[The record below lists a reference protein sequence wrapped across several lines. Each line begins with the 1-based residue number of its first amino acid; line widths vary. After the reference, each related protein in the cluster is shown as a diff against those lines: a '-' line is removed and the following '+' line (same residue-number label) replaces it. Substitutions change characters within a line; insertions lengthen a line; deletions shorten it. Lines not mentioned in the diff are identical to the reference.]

1 MGPGLVGLCGKS
13 TCYLLGASPVPYVPP
28 RRWLPAHQA
37 PRNPALHPPLHH
49 QQLPQ
54 LPQPAGSL
62 PLAGWWQPQKIWL
75 ARTRAC
81 GSRVHHH
88 LPDSPASSASRER
101 TRLCVNNLM
110 QFFAAAS
117 QARSF
122 AASAGA
128 SRGAPFPSLSL
139 SPYNPLPFPS
149 QFPPCSNPLP
159 STTQYNLVP
168 YMEHPGTYY
177 VRIRGGQKRT
187 GRGW

>member
-13 TCYLLGASPVPYVPP
+13 TCYLLGDLVPAASPVPYVPP

-54 LPQPAGSL
+54 LPQAAASL
-62 PLAGWWQPQKIWL
+62 PPAGWWQPQKIWL

-101 TRLCVNNLM
+101 TRLCVNNLV
-110 QFFAAAS
+110 QFFA
-117 QARSF
+117 
-122 AASAGA
+122 GA
-128 SRGAPFPSLSL
+128 KKQGSTQPLVEPSLCSRQEHSVSKLFFNQVLQSRSSL
-139 SPYNPLPFPS
+139 EQALIAHLPATFDGRHMAA
-149 QFPPCSNPLP
+149 LP
-159 STTQYNLVP
+159 
-168 YMEHPGTYY
+168 
-177 VRIRGGQKRT
+177 GQNN
-187 GRGW
+187 